1 MAVKAIPD
9 EYHSV
14 QPYLIV
20 KGAAKLID
28 FMKSAF
34 GATEKMR
41 MPAPDGS
48 IGHAEVQIGDS
59 VVMLADASEMFPA
72 MPATLLVY
80 VEDCDGVYKRA
91 LAAGATSERAP
102 EDQFYG
108 DRSAGVTDG
117 SGNRWYIHTHI
128 EDVSPEEMEKR
139 AAAAM
144 PAQA

>member
-9 EYHSV
+9 EYHSI
-14 QPYLIV
+14 QPVVIV

-28 FMKSAF
+28 FMKQAF

-41 MPAPDGS
+41 MGGPDGA

-80 VEDCDGVYKRA
+80 VDDCDAVYKRA
-91 LAAGATSERAP
+91 LAAGAKSERAP

-108 DRSAGVTDG
+108 DRSAGVNDAL
-117 SGNRWYIHTHI
+117 GNRWYIHTHI
-128 EDVSPEEMEKR
+128 EDLSAEEMER
-139 AAAAM
+139 RQAAM
-144 PAQA
+144 AQA

>member
-9 EYHSV
+9 GYHNV
-14 QPYLIV
+14 QPYLIA
-20 KGAAKLID
+20 KGAGKLID
-28 FMKSAF
+28 FMKEAF

-41 MPAPDGS
+41 MGGPDGT

-59 VVMLADASEMFPA
+59 VVMLGDASDMFPA
-72 MPATLLVY
+72 SAATLLVY
-80 VEDCDGVYKRA
+80 VDDCDAVYKRA
-91 LAAGATSERAP
+91 LVAGATSEREP

-108 DRSAGVTDG
+108 DRSAGVKDAL
-117 SGNRWYIHTHI
+117 GNRWYIHTHI

-144 PAQA
+144 AQS

>member
-28 FMKSAF
+28 FMKQAF

-41 MPAPDGS
+41 MGGPDGT

-59 VVMLADASEMFPA
+59 VVMLADANEMFPA

-80 VEDCDGVYKRA
+80 VEDCDAVYKRA
-91 LAAGATSERAP
+91 LAAGAKSERAP

-108 DRSAGVTDG
+108 DRSAGVNDA

-128 EDVSPEEMEKR
+128 EDVSPDELGRR
-139 AAAAM
+139 AAAAA
-144 PAQA
+144 PAKG

>member
-28 FMKSAF
+28 FMKETF

-41 MPAPDGS
+41 MDGPDGS

-72 MPATLLVY
+72 MPATVLVY
-80 VEDCDGVYKRA
+80 VEDCDGAYKRA
-91 LAAGATSERAP
+91 LAAGGQSEREP
-102 EDQFYG
+102 ENQFYG
-108 DRSAGVTDG
+108 DRSAGVLDA

-128 EDVSPEEMEKR
+128 EDVSPEEMGKR

-144 PAQA
+144 PAQS

>member
-28 FMKSAF
+28 FMKETF
-34 GATEKMR
+34 GASEKMR
-41 MPAPDGS
+41 MDGPDGS

-72 MPATLLVY
+72 MPATVLVY
-80 VEDCDGVYKRA
+80 VEDCDGAYKRA
-91 LAAGATSERAP
+91 LAAGGQSEREP
-102 EDQFYG
+102 ENQFYG
-108 DRSAGVTDG
+108 DRSAGVHDA
-117 SGNRWYIHTHI
+117 SGNRWYIHTHV

-144 PAQA
+144 PA